1 MKTSK
6 TYTNSIVTLGTK
18 CNDKNMHRIIIWEH
32 LSLFV
37 GGVLLEKADKVLSKS
52 YLSHLENDKNNKTYH
67 I

>member
-1 MKTSK
+1 MKTNK
-6 TYTNSIVTLGTK
+6 TYTNNLVILCAK

-37 GGVLLEKADKVLSKS
+37 GGVLLEKAVQVFSKS
-52 YLSHLENDKNNKTYH
+52 YLSHLENEKNNKTYH

>member
-1 MKTSK
+1 
-6 TYTNSIVTLGTK
+6 
-18 CNDKNMHRIIIWEH
+18 MHRIIIWEH

>member
-1 MKTSK
+1 
-6 TYTNSIVTLGTK
+6 
-18 CNDKNMHRIIIWEH
+18 MHRIIIWEH

-67 I
+67 IWVLKGLKENIHMLGT